1 MEGPYERNELSYVA
15 LYDTEYLRGGRWVLK
30 MFSLDKETK
39 HLIKQALAKT

>member
-15 LYDTEYLRGGRWVLK
+15 LYDTEYLKGGWVLK